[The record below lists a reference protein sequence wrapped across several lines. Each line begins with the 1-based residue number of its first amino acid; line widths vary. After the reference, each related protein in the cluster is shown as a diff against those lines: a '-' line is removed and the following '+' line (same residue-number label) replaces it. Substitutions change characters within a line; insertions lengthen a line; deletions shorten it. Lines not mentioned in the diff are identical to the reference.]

1 MAKLSKAQAVAHIQA
16 LYHCFNAADSDS
28 DDRAEWTRPDMAATC
43 CRPLDAVLREILTS
57 EELEALYANGEI
69 G

>member
-1 MAKLSKAQAVAHIQA
+1 MKMSKAKAVVHIQA

-28 DDRAEWTRPDMAATC
+28 EDRAEWTRPEMAATC
-43 CRPLDAVLREILTS
+43 CRPLDEILRQILS
-57 EELEALYANGEI
+57 AAELEALYANGEI